1 MKPRIRFVVPYVLSM
16 VIGGALGS
24 VIFLW
29 AYPSEWFSWPGPGDR
44 SSSTI
49 VLGGLLLAINSLL
62 IYMLLT
68 TSFLGRQSRSIAAGV
83 LAFSLVLSLAP
94 TAVSLRNPTP
104 LIFGP
109 LKAQSFFVDAG
120 QGVGPGSIREK
131 VKIYANEP
139 AMSFVVSDV
148 WTGEKIPLN
157 SVSVTEVAERD
168 CSPMTFCEYRFEH
181 LVEIAAAGAYEIYD
195 SSEPRHRDFF
205 VIRDEQLADSCDIG
219 IVYPNYTWLAY
230 NPAAHEN
237 LYTVTPGTWIDHRDP
252 IAGNREDFHT
262 HDVTTNIA
270 KVILK
275 EERCL
280 TPLTNSDIDRTTDWQ
295 GLDVLVLT
303 GHDEFWTQA
312 MMEHVSSYV
321 SQGGKVAVFAGN
333 VAYKEIQFDDQSM
346 RHASQWGESNTP
358 EELVL
363 GSAFRFAGYDLL
375 DTFTQAEASAQGLD
389 ESYYRDSEG
398 MYVENPG
405 HPIFQNTGLAKG
417 QLFGKSSRL
426 HFQEMDGVP
435 LDRDSLKID
444 TSRYSGP
451 VTDEGILAYGFAT
464 YGGGINTQGAIVEF
478 EQGPGRV
485 VNAGSLNWGNA
496 VAKDRVVERITLN
509 VISYLRQSE

>member
-1 MKPRIRFVVPYVLSM
+1 MKLLLRRATPYLFWT
-16 VIGGALGS
+16 ILGGALGAAL
-24 VIFLW
+24 FLW
-29 AYPSEWFSWPGPGDR
+29 MYPSEWFSWPGPGDR
-44 SSSTI
+44 SSTTI
-49 VLGGLLLAINSLL
+49 VLGGLLLATNSLL
-62 IYMLLT
+62 IYFLLT
-68 TSFLGRQSRSIAAGV
+68 GGFLGKQSRAIAAGI
-83 LAFSLVLSLAP
+83 LAFSLVLASAP
-94 TAVSLRNPTP
+94 AAVSLRNPTP

-109 LKAQSFFVDAG
+109 LKAQSFFVHEG
-120 QGVGPGSIREK
+120 QGVGGGSVRDEVTIFSRESALSL
-131 VKIYANEP
+131 VIA
-139 AMSFVVSDV
+139 DV
-148 WTGEKIPLN
+148 WTGEKKPLD
-157 SVSVTEVAERD
+157 SAAVAERPVGD
-168 CSPMTFCEYRFEH
+168 CAPMTYCDYRFEH
-181 LVEIAAAGAYEIYD
+181 IVEIAAPGAYEIYD

-230 NPAAHEN
+230 NPAGHEN
-237 LYTVTPGTWIDHRDP
+237 LYSVTPGTWVDYRDP
-252 IAGNREDFHT
+252 ISGNRQDFHT

-275 EERCL
+275 QERCL

-295 GLDVLVLT
+295 NLELLVLT

-312 MMEHVSSYV
+312 MLEQVSSYV

-346 RHASQWGESNTP
+346 RHASKWGESNTP

-375 DTFTQAEASAQGLD
+375 DNFTQAEARSKGLD

-435 LDRDSLKID
+435 LDGDSLKID

-464 YGGGINTQGAIVEF
+464 YGGGINTHGAIVEF
-478 EQGPGRV
+478 DRGPGRV